1 MHHFTA
7 LFRSMLQL
15 LVFAFLLTSQLQA
28 QDVTLKQEVQQ
39 VYKAIVRIEVVSES
53 GSGGR
58 MKKSRSTGSGV
69 IIRKDGLVVT
79 NHHVAGKATRLTCR
93 LYDGEEVMADLLG
106 ADAMTDLAVLKLRTQ
121 DRPTKAKPLTTAKFA
136 DSDAVKVG
144 DVCFAMGSPAGLTQS
159 VTRGIISNLAMISP
173 NSGSFRLDGEN
184 VGELVRWLGH
194 DAVIFPG
201 NSGGP
206 LVNEKGGIIGINEV
220 GIGSL
225 GGAIPANLAREV
237 SLELAENGYVSRAW
251 TGLECQPN
259 LDLNLSGL
267 LVSGII
273 EDSPA
278 DQAGLIPGDLITH
291 FAGKKVSA
299 RIPEDMPLFNQ
310 ISYGIGIGKK
320 IQIKG
325 VRNGKPR
332 KWSLKTSPRESA
344 FSKEKELK
352 SWGLTIRNFTLM
364 SSLEARRENKK
375 GAQVHSVGRGGPSF
389 SAKPALLPGDVI
401 SKVNEDTITSTKD
414 LVEVSRKITRGK
426 DEPIPVL
433 VSFERGQAKLLTV
446 IKIGPEAEENQPLEA
461 WKPWVGVSTQVLTR
475 ELSEALGLPR
485 TTRGIRIAQ
494 VFPGTPAEK
503 DGIKEGDLLFRIDGQ
518 IIMAHRPEDA
528 EVFGNMIKEYRTDA
542 TINLQG
548 LRDNAPLDLNLTLE
562 KRPPPSNEL
571 PKLKEKT
578 FEFTVRE
585 LSFADR
591 VNARVDKKHPGLLV
605 ENVEPAGWAAL
616 AGLRQGDL
624 LLRVDDKLQ
633 LSIDQFEKT
642 LQQLVDIQSKR
653 VIFFVKRGIHTLFLE
668 LEPDW
673 DQS

>member
-1 MHHFTA
+1 MNLMIGSILYFTA
-7 LFRSMLQL
+7 SL
-15 LVFAFLLTSQLQA
+15 
-28 QDVTLKQEVQQ
+28 DGKEITLNDDIDK
-39 VYKAIVRIEVVSES
+39 VYQAIVRIEVVSES

-58 MKKSRSTGSGV
+58 MMKSRSTGSGV
-69 IIRKDGLVVT
+69 IIRQDGLVVT

-93 LYDGEEVMADLLG
+93 LFDGEEVMADLLG
-106 ADAMTDLAVLKLRTQ
+106 ADAMTDLAVLKLRMES
-121 DRPTKAKPLTTAKFA
+121 RPKNANSLSIATFA
-136 DSDAVKVG
+136 NSDLVKVG
-144 DVCFAMGSPAGLTQS
+144 DICFAMGSPAGLTQS

-173 NSGSFRLDGEN
+173 QAGSFRLDGEN

-206 LVNEKGGIIGINEV
+206 LVNESGAIIGINEV

-225 GGAIPANLAREV
+225 GGAIPANLAKQV
-237 SLELAENGYVSRAW
+237 SLELAKNGYVARAW

-259 LDLNLSGL
+259 LDPNSKGL
-267 LVSGII
+267 LVAGVIKG
-273 EDSPA
+273 SPA
-278 DQAGLIPGDLITH
+278 SKAGLAPGDKITH
-291 FAGKKVSA
+291 FAGQPVNA
-299 RIPEDMPLFNQ
+299 RIPEDIPLFNQ
-310 ISYGIGIGKK
+310 ISYGSEIGKI
-320 IQIKG
+320 IQVQGI
-325 VRNGKPR
+325 RNGKPQ
-332 KWSLKTSPRESA
+332 KWKLKTAPRESA

-364 SSLEARRENKK
+364 SSLEARRKNKR

-389 SAKPALLPGDVI
+389 SAKPSLLRGDVI
-401 SKVNEDTITSTKD
+401 TGVDDFPVRSISD
-414 LVEVSRKITRGK
+414 LVEASRKITRGQ
-426 DEPIPVL
+426 DEPVPVL
-433 VSFERGQAKLLTV
+433 VKFDRGLAKLLTV

-475 ELSEALGLPR
+475 ELSEVIGLPR
-485 TTRGIRIAQ
+485 STRGIRIAQ
-494 VFPGTPAEK
+494 IFPGTPAEK
-503 DGIKEGDLLFRIDGQ
+503 GGLIAGDLLFRIDGQ
-518 IIMAHRPEDA
+518 IIMAHRQEDA

-542 TINLQG
+542 TIHLNG
-548 LRDNAPLDLNLTLE
+548 LRNNQPLDLNITLE

-571 PKLKEKT
+571 PKLKEKS

-591 VNARVDKKHPGLLV
+591 VNARLDNKHPGLLV

-624 LLRVDDKLQ
+624 LLKIDGVIQ
-633 LSIDQFEKT
+633 ISIDQFAKT
-642 LQQLVDIQSKR
+642 LTKLTETKSKR
-653 VIFFVKRGIHTLFLE
+653 VVFFVKRGIHTIYLE

-673 DQS
+673 DED